1 MRSIIGVFSVLA
13 YFINTVFWFIPIF
26 SFSFLKL
33 IPIKPWQTFISHI
46 LDGCA
51 SNWITVNN
59 VNQKLTGKTDWD
71 VRGID
76 QLDPKDWYLVI
87 ANHRSWVDILVLQR
101 IFNRKIP
108 FLKFFLKQQLIWVP
122 FLGLAWWA
130 LDFPFMRRFSK
141 KYLEKHPHMRG
152 KDLEST
158 QKACEKFKFKPV
170 SVMNFVEGTRITYEK
185 HAKQKS
191 EFTHLL
197 KPRAGGLAFVLSAMQ
212 ENLQKLVDV
221 TIYYPQGTPTYWDF
235 VCGRVKK
242 IVVRVKVLSIQELR
256 ASGVIAT
263 DYFDNQQQR
272 ERFQSWLNE
281 LWKAKDNDIAELILE
296 Q

>member
-26 SFSFLKL
+26 SLSFLKL
-33 IPIKPWQTFISHI
+33 IPIKPWQTFISYI

-51 SNWITVNN
+51 SNWISVNN

-71 VRGID
+71 VTGVG
-76 QLDPKDWYLVI
+76 QLEPKDWYLVI

-170 SVMNFVEGTRITYEK
+170 SVMNFVEGTRITDEK
-185 HAKQKS
+185 HAKQQS
-191 EFTHLL
+191 EFNYLL

-263 DYFDNQQQR
+263 DYFENQQQR

-281 LWKAKDNDIAELILE
+281 LWKAKDDDIAELILE

>member
-26 SFSFLKL
+26 SLSFLKL
-33 IPIKPWQTFISHI
+33 IPIKPWQTFISYI

-51 SNWITVNN
+51 SNWISVNN
-59 VNQKLTGKTDWD
+59 VNQKLTGKTYWD
-71 VRGID
+71 VTGVD
-76 QLDPKDWYLVI
+76 QLEPRDWYLVI

-170 SVMNFVEGTRITYEK
+170 SVMNFVEGTRITDEK
-185 HAKQKS
+185 HAKQQS
-191 EFTHLL
+191 EFNYLL
-197 KPRAGGLAFVLSAMQ
+197 KPRAGGLGFVLSAMQ

-263 DYFDNQQQR
+263 DYFENQQQR

-281 LWKAKDNDIAELILE
+281 LWKAKDDDIAELILE